1 MKNTIY
7 DIIEE
12 YIENDKT
19 GSIATVISREGSAP
33 RDAGAKM
40 FVGEDGQ
47 TYETIGGGNL
57 EFKVQKQAMTTMNT
71 DEPQFVRVKMDSK
84 EVASDGMI
92 CGGEVEV
99 FLEPIQKKHLELYRK
114 LEQMEKNGKKGILI
128 TNLNGKLEKTLVDE
142 DMTLTGDDI
151 NIWDKNSFF
160 YKNIN
165 KIHPQTVEDTLIETI
180 HPSPLLYIF
189 GAGHISQF
197 IAPLANTIGF
207 QVVVIDDRSEFANKE
222 RFPDAHELIVKDF
235 QEVFNQLKF
244 SGEEF
249 VVIVTRGH
257 QYDRDVLEESLK
269 RKTKY
274 LGMIGSKMKVKM
286 ILEQMRK
293 LGYDEEKVDNVYS
306 PIGLSINADTPQ
318 EIAVSIAAELIKVRR
333 NN

>member
-71 DEPQFVRVKMDSK
+71 DEPQFVRVNMDSK

-142 DMTLTGDDI
+142 DMTITGDDI
-151 NIWDKNSFF
+151 KIWDTNSFF
-160 YKNIN
+160 QNNIN
-165 KIHPQTVEDTLIETI
+165 KIHPQTVEDNLIETI

-207 QVVVIDDRSEFANKE
+207 QVVIIDDRSEFANKE

>member
-57 EFKVQKQAMTTMNT
+57 EFKVQKKAMTTMNT

-318 EIAVSIAAELIKVRR
+318 EIAVSITAELIKVRR

>member
-318 EIAVSIAAELIKVRR
+318 EIAVSITAELIKVRR